1 MKLTEF
7 LEKSSAKH
15 GAAFL
20 EGAIVF
26 TELDRPLDQI
36 IRQGLALGP
45 YHPGK
50 PAPWSHCFLL
60 AETYHGGA
68 TKILDCSIRDDKN
81 QIIWDSTLE
90 KDVEMLAKGLQGREG
105 KIYSGEVSEYD
116 HERLKNC
123 GLYFLPKL
131 TEQKRHE
138 IVNVAKE
145 LQKKGYRYDLPG
157 LVRELVRLFVGV
169 TWEPGEDKLLFCSA
183 FAATVYRT
191 SLGIEWNV
199 APEISSADVTLDEIW
214 YSKIGVRE

>member
-90 KDVEMLAKGLQGREG
+90 KDVEMLAKGLQGRE
-105 KIYSGEVSEYD
+105 
-116 HERLKNC
+116 
-123 GLYFLPKL
+123 
-131 TEQKRHE
+131 
-138 IVNVAKE
+138 
-145 LQKKGYRYDLPG
+145 
-157 LVRELVRLFVGV
+157 
-169 TWEPGEDKLLFCSA
+169 
-183 FAATVYRT
+183 
-191 SLGIEWNV
+191 
-199 APEISSADVTLDEIW
+199 
-214 YSKIGVRE
+214 